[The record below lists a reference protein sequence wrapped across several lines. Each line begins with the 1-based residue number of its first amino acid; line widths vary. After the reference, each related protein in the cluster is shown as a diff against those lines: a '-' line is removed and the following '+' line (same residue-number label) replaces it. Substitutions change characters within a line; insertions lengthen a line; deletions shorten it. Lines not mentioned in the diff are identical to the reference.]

1 MSDLPVCLRVDL
13 DYVPWDSDEFGHFE
27 PAGTQKLL
35 LLAQQE
41 GWKMHFFCSLR
52 TLSAFRS
59 LPDAIL
65 NDGHDLDWL
74 VESGVSLEDARRV
87 FSEFGG
93 EIKGCAL
100 GPPESE
106 QFQLDF
112 CLPAVPKTN
121 SLGEWIRGSSE
132 MFDNVI
138 LIRPGFLAKADPGF
152 SHLKTLVRS
161 ALEGGRRMRTYRE
174 ITSLPAS

>member
-74 VESGVSLEDARRV
+74 VEKGDSLEDARTV
-87 FSEFGG
+87 FSEFGC
-93 EIKGCAL
+93 EIMGCAL
-100 GPPESE
+100 AGNDSE
-106 QFQLDF
+106 RFDLAF
-112 CLPAVPKTN
+112 CLPAAQRF
-121 SLGEWIRGSSE
+121 SSMAEWSRASSE
-132 MFDNVI
+132 SKDGVI
-138 LIRPGFLAKADPGF
+138 SIKPGFLVKSDPGF
-152 SHLKTLVRS
+152 SHLKTLVRA
-161 ALEGGRRMRTYRE
+161 ALADGRRMRTYRE
-174 ITSLPAS
+174 ITSPPAS